1 MKEKNDMELLFEKSV
16 AGQSAVNLPQSDVPQ
31 TPVAKSIPSELL
43 ADQPPELPELCER
56 EVTRHYTRLALRM
69 MSVDANFYPLGSC
82 TMKYNPK
89 INEWAAGLDGFM
101 SLHPYE
107 SEKDIQ
113 GAMELMFHLRKD
125 LEEIAGLAEVCLHPA
140 AGAQGEMT
148 SIMVVRAYYVDRKE
162 DRNRVLI
169 PDSAHGT
176 NPASCSLCGEH
187 VTVVRSTPEGL
198 VDLEDLAAKV
208 DEKTAAMMIT
218 NPNTLG
224 LFDKNIAQIAR
235 ILHDH
240 GAQLYLD
247 GANMN
252 AIMGQV
258 RPGDFGVDIMHFNL
272 HKTFAT
278 PHGCGGPG
286 AGPIAVAKHLCPFLP
301 VPQVDKKNDAFFW
314 DFNRPKSIGRV
325 RTFYGQFGVLVRA
338 YTYIR
343 SLGPRGLKNVSDKAV
358 LAANYLARKLQ
369 THYTLPYALP
379 CMHEFVISADRQK
392 TRGVRALDIAK
403 RLIDY
408 GIHPPT
414 MYFPMIVP
422 ECIMVEPTETE
433 TRATLDHFVEVM
445 QKIADE
451 AMSEPDLLHKAPW
464 TTPVRRVDEVK
475 AAREP
480 DLCWRRK

>member
-1 MKEKNDMELLFEKSV
+1 MELLIEKSV
-16 AGQSAVNLPQSDVPQ
+16 AGQSAVNLPESDVPV
-31 TPVAKSIPSELL
+31 TPVNQAIPSQLM

-56 EVTRHYTRLALRM
+56 EVAKHFTNLAKRM

-89 INEWAAGLDGFM
+89 INEWAAGLEGFT

-107 SEKDIQ
+107 SENDIQ
-113 GAMELMFHLRKD
+113 GAMELMYGLRKD
-125 LEEIAGLAEVCLHPA
+125 LEEISGLAEVCLHPS

-148 SIMVVRAYYVDRKE
+148 SIMVIRAYYHDRKDE
-162 DRNRVLI
+162 RNRVLI

-176 NPASCSLCGEH
+176 NPASCALCGEH
-187 VTVVRSTPEGL
+187 VTVVKSTPEGM
-198 VDLEDLAAKV
+198 VDLKDLAEKV
-208 DEKTAAMMIT
+208 NEKTAAMMIT

-224 LFDKNIAQIAR
+224 LFDKNIGQIAK

-240 GAQLYLD
+240 GAQLYLA

-252 AIMGQV
+252 AIIGQV

-272 HKTFAT
+272 HKTFST

-286 AGPIAVAKHLCPFLP
+286 AGPIAVAKHLSPYLP
-301 VPQVDKKNDAFFW
+301 VPQVEISDGVYCW
-314 DFNRPKSIGRV
+314 DNNRPKSIGRV

-343 SLGPRGLKNVSDKAV
+343 SLGPKGLKNVSDKAV
-358 LAANYLARKLQ
+358 LAANYLAKKLQ

-392 TRGVRALDIAK
+392 ARGVRALDIAK
-403 RLIDY
+403 RLIDFE
-408 GIHPPT
+408 IHPPT

-422 ECIMVEPTETE
+422 ECIMVEPTEPE
-433 TRATLDHFVEVM
+433 TLATLDNFVEIM
-445 QKIADE
+445 RKIADE
-451 AMSEPDLLHKAPW
+451 AIAEPDVLHKSPW
-464 TTPVRRVDEVK
+464 TTPVRRIDEVK

-480 DLCWRRK
+480 NLRWKNE